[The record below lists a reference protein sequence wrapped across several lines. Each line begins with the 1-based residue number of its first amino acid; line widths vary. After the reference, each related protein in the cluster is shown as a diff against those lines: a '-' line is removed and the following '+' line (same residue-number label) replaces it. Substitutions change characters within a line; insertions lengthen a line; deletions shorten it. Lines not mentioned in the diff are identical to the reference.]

1 MSYST
6 SLVLR
11 FLIEARW
18 TLLEKSVVLPLVIKG
33 HEFYDILYRLRYFPQ
48 GHNMKFK
55 YKMSD

>member
-18 TLLEKSVVLPLVIKG
+18 TLLEKYVVLPLVMKG
-33 HEFYDILYRLRYFPQ
+33 HELYDILYR
-48 GHNMKFK
+48 
-55 YKMSD
+55 